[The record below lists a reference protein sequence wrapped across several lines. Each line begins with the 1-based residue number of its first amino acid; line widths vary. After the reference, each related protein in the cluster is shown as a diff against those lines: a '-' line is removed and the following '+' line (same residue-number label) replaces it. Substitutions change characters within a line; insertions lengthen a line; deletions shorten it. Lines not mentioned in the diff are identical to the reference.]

1 MKYIKQFSVIL
12 SISFIA
18 ELLEVIIPLPIAA
31 SIYGLVLMLV
41 GLMTK
46 IIPLESVEGA
56 ADLLVEIMPVLFI
69 PPAVGIMTSFDTL
82 KMLFIP
88 LTVIIVLSTILIMA
102 VTGSVTQQIILLGK
116 RKRIV
121 SAQSVRDKVL
131 QETEASDNETKEG
144 ET

>member
-82 KMLFIP
+82 KMLLIP

-131 QETEASDNETKEG
+131 QETEASDNVTKED

>member
-131 QETEASDNETKEG
+131 QETEASDNVTKEG

>member
-69 PPAVGIMTSFDTL
+69 PPAVGIMTSFDVL
-82 KMLFIP
+82 KMLLIP

-116 RKRIV
+116 RKRVV

-131 QETEASDNETKEG
+131 QETEASDNETKEE

>member
-131 QETEASDNETKEG
+131 QETEASDNVTKED

>member
-82 KMLFIP
+82 KMLLIP

-116 RKRIV
+116 RKRVV

-131 QETEASDNETKEG
+131 QETEAFNNEAKEE

>member
-31 SIYGLVLMLV
+31 SIYGLVLMLL

-69 PPAVGIMTSFDTL
+69 PPAVGIMTSFETL
-82 KMLFIP
+82 KTLLIP

-102 VTGSVTQQIILLGK
+102 VTGSVTQQIILLEK
-116 RKRIV
+116 RKRVV
-121 SAQSVRDKVL
+121 SAQSIRGKEP
-131 QETEASDNETKEG
+131 QETDTSNDETKEEG
-144 ET
+144 T